1 MDLHLSRPQGET
13 PERHDPAHPTPAAL
27 VAGQVPAT
35 DALHPLSAFDMF
47 RIGIG
52 PSSSHTA
59 GPMRAGLAFAA
70 ELAALEPRGV
80 SRVGIDLLGSLGATG
95 RGHNTDRAVLLGL
108 AGHDPAT
115 VPTAVVESV
124 LPEVAR
130 TGGLTLVGGHRVPFD
145 VDRDIRFL
153 PRTRLPYHVNALT
166 ITAWPDPPRTSPAEA
181 PSSGPLPPTDAAGS
195 PPLLRRT
202 YYSVGGGFV
211 MVQTNDDPEEP
222 VVESLA
228 TAEATST
235 LGVAAPHPFA
245 TSAELLERCAG
256 SGLSIAA
263 LVRTNEESMRSPERV
278 DAHLDL
284 IADEMFACIE
294 EGVSATGLLPGGLDV
309 PRRAHALADQLRARS
324 SRRTGD
330 GEGGG
335 PGAGTGD
342 GEGGGPGAGTGEEDG
357 RVRRGDPREWAST
370 PEDPMR
376 AMDWVNLFALAVNE
390 ENAAG
395 HRVVTAP
402 TNGAAGVLPAVL
414 GYLVV
419 FCPEAGV
426 AHPAAAP
433 LPGGPL
439 LPRLGGTGDE
449 GDEGGARRRRAVHD
463 FLLAAT
469 AIGALIK
476 TNASIAGAEVGCQ
489 GEVGSASAMAA
500 AGLAQALGGTPHQVE
515 NAAEIAMEHSLGL
528 TCDPVGGLVQIPCI
542 ERNAIAAVKA
552 INAARMA
559 LWGDGRHTVSLDV
572 VIETMRQTGNDMLSK
587 YKETSAGGLAVNVV
601 EC

>member
-1 MDLHLSRPQGET
+1 MLVGPGEGSPHGSSHPGVTVGPTCARHPCGHNGGMDLHLSRPQGET

-52 PSSSHTA
+52 PSSSHTV

-235 LGVAAPHPFA
+235 LGVAAPTPSPPPPNSWNA
-245 TSAELLERCAG
+245 APEAGCPSRRSCAP
-256 SGLSIAA
+256 
-263 LVRTNEESMRSPERV
+263 MRSP
-278 DAHLDL
+278 
-284 IADEMFACIE
+284 C
-294 EGVSATGLLPGGLDV
+294 GLRSGSTPTWTSSRTRCS
-309 PRRAHALADQLRARS
+309 PASRRASPPRGS
-324 SRRTGD
+324 C
-330 GEGGG
+330 
-335 PGAGTGD
+335 PGAWT
-342 GEGGGPGAGTGEEDG
+342 
-357 RVRRGDPREWAST
+357 
-370 PEDPMR
+370 
-376 AMDWVNLFALAVNE
+376 
-390 ENAAG
+390 
-395 HRVVTAP
+395 
-402 TNGAAGVLPAVL
+402 
-414 GYLVV
+414 
-419 FCPEAGV
+419 C
-426 AHPAAAP
+426 
-433 LPGGPL
+433 PGGP
-439 LPRLGGTGDE
+439 
-449 GDEGGARRRRAVHD
+449 
-463 FLLAAT
+463 
-469 AIGALIK
+469 
-476 TNASIAGAEVGCQ
+476 
-489 GEVGSASAMAA
+489 
-500 AGLAQALGGTPHQVE
+500 
-515 NAAEIAMEHSLGL
+515 
-528 TCDPVGGLVQIPCI
+528 
-542 ERNAIAAVKA
+542 
-552 INAARMA
+552 
-559 LWGDGRHTVSLDV
+559 
-572 VIETMRQTGNDMLSK
+572 MRSP
-587 YKETSAGGLAVNVV
+587 TS
-601 EC
+601 

>member
-1 MDLHLSRPQGET
+1 
-13 PERHDPAHPTPAAL
+13 
-27 VAGQVPAT
+27 
-35 DALHPLSAFDMF
+35 
-47 RIGIG
+47 
-52 PSSSHTA
+52 
-59 GPMRAGLAFAA
+59 MRAGLAFAA

-115 VPTAVVESV
+115 VPTAVVESA

-335 PGAGTGD
+335 PGAGDGDGEGGGPGAGTGD

-390 ENAAG
+390 ENASG
-395 HRVVTAP
+395 HCIVTAP
-402 TNGAAGVLPAVL
+402 TNGAAGVVPAVL
-414 GYLVV
+414 GYLVA
-419 FCPEAGV
+419 FCPDAGG
-426 AHPAAAP
+426 ATPSFAPA
-433 LPGGPL
+433 PGARMFPVRFAR
-439 LPRLGGTGDE
+439 P
-449 GDEGGARRRRAVHD
+449 DEGGSGSANGPTSARRRRAVHD
-463 FLLAAT
+463 FLLTAS

-500 AGLAQALGGTPHQVE
+500 GGLAQALGGTPRQVE

-552 INAARMA
+552 INAARIA
-559 LWGDGRHTVSLDV
+559 LWGDGRHTVSLDA